1 MTIDTALGTP
11 QPIVRQALY
20 LEAAERLREMI
31 RSRALAAG
39 EWVDELRVAAQLG
52 ISRTPLR
59 EALKLLASE
68 GLVRLEPRRGCFVN
82 ELSMRDLD
90 DIFPL
95 MAMLEGRC
103 AYEAAR
109 KAGPEDVHRLA
120 ALHDTLRDHAA
131 AGRIDAYYE
140 ANYVI
145 HEAIQ
150 ALADNRW
157 LSDTIGN
164 LRKVL
169 SLSRHKSLTLPG
181 RIGESCAEHMAIFAA
196 IRDRDPE
203 RAEAVARKHLLRQL
217 DALHA
222 LEQGGGAIAV
232 AKAARKPAAV
242 KPPRPRSAKSAQSR
256 SAKAAA
262 DAAAP
267 TVKEP
272 VHDRSRTARTR
283 ARGAL
288 AG

>member
-1 MTIDTALGTP
+1 MHATHAAVESP

-103 AYEAAR
+103 AFEAAR
-109 KAGPEDVHRLA
+109 KAGPDDIRRLA
-120 ALHDTLRDHAA
+120 ALHETLQAHAA

-169 SLSRHKSLTLPG
+169 SLSRHKSLMLPG
-181 RIGESCAEHMAIFAA
+181 RMRASCAEHMAIFAA

-217 DALHA
+217 DALRA
-222 LEQGGGAIAV
+222 MERRANGAV
-232 AKAARKPAAV
+232 AAAAEVDGKPLAPAAKV
-242 KPPRPRSAKSAQSR
+242 AKPRSA
-256 SAKAAA
+256 
-262 DAAAP
+262 AAP
-267 TVKEP
+267 SVAATAKEL
-272 VHDRSRTARTR
+272 VHDRSRTARSR
-283 ARGAL
+283 ARGAP
-288 AG
+288 A